1 MAPPRVGGGSAVGD
15 FTVIPLRFSN
25 RSRASRHLFVK
36 LHRVR
41 DTADRSRP
49 QDRTLFVLNLPPYI
63 SQECV
68 HRLFSQCGS
77 VTSVELQ
84 EKPGPSD
91 KSETQKSKF
100 FSGRSV
106 QGFRVAYV
114 VFKSSAGVKA
124 AVSSKPREPWVL
136 STSERPVKTGL
147 QKWIQDYSSRIID
160 AGELQTEIDQFM
172 KQHDQKVAE
181 MEALEEA
188 EDGVPD
194 EDGWVKVTRKGRRPG
209 IPRTEA
215 GNLRLI
221 QREKRKR
228 AQKELLNFYSWQ
240 HRETKREHI
249 AQLRKKFEE
258 DKQKIALL
266 RAERKFKP
274 F

>member
-1 MAPPRVGGGSAVGD
+1 MAPPRVGARTVGGE
-15 FTVIPLRFSN
+15 FTVIPVRFST
-25 RSRASRHLFVK
+25 RSRAAWHLLVK
-36 LHRVR
+36 PHRVR
-41 DTADRSRP
+41 EAADQKRP
-49 QDRTLFVLNLPPYI
+49 QDRSLFVLNLPPYI

-68 HRLFSQCGS
+68 HRLFSECGP
-77 VTSVELQ
+77 VASVELQ
-84 EKPGPSD
+84 EKPGPST
-91 KSETQKSKF
+91 KSEGQKSKF
-100 FSGRSV
+100 FSGPSA

-124 AVSSKPREPWVL
+124 AVSWKRREPWVL
-136 STSERPVKTGL
+136 STSQHPIKTGL
-147 QKWIQDYSSRIID
+147 QKWMQDYCSRIVNP
-160 AGELQTEIDQFM
+160 GELQTEVDEFM
-172 KQHDQKVAE
+172 KEHDQKVAE
-181 MEALEEA
+181 LEALEEA

-209 IPRTEA
+209 IPRTEVA
-215 GNLRLI
+215 NLRLL
-221 QREKRKR
+221 QREKRRR

-274 F
+274 Y